1 MHILERPR
9 RLRRLES
16 IRDLVQES
24 VLNARDLIWPVFV
37 KEGRN
42 VREPIASLPG
52 VDRVSIDLLVADVTR
67 LTELGLRGVC
77 LFPCV
82 DDGLK
87 DKLGQEAMNDQGL
100 MPRTIKALKGKFPQL
115 TVITD
120 VALDPYSTEGHD
132 GIVRDGEV
140 LNDETLDVLA
150 AQSLTHARAGVDFVA
165 PSDMM
170 DGRVGFIRQRLDEA
184 GFTNVGIISYTAKY
198 ASGFYGPF
206 REALASAPRFGDK
219 KSYQMNPNN
228 RREALR
234 EARLDQEEGCDM
246 VMVKPALSY
255 LDIIREVRDV
265 SDLPVTAY
273 NVSGEYAMV
282 KASAERGWLNER
294 QVVTEIL
301 SSIKRAGADL
311 IFTYHAPDMLLWLRE
326 RELEGGGKG

>member
-24 VLNARDLIWPVFV
+24 VLHARDLIWPVFV
-37 KEGRN
+37 KEGTG
-42 VREPIASLPG
+42 VREPIAALPG
-52 VDRVSIDLLVADVTR
+52 VDRVSTDLLLNELDR
-67 LTELGLRGVC
+67 LIPLGLRGVC
-77 LFPCV
+77 LFPCL
-82 DDGLK
+82 DDALK
-87 DKLGQEAMNDQGL
+87 DKIGREAVNDKGL
-100 MPRTIKALKGKFPQL
+100 VPRTIREIKARHPQL

-120 VALDPYSTEGHD
+120 VAMDPYSTEGHD
-132 GIVRDGEV
+132 GIVRDGEI
-140 LNDETLDVLA
+140 LNDETLEVLA
-150 AQSLTHARAGVDFVA
+150 GQSLAHARAGADFVA

-170 DGRVGFIRQRLDEA
+170 DGRVGYIRGRLDGE

-234 EARLDQEEGCDM
+234 EARLDQEEGADII
-246 VMVKPALSY
+246 MVKPALSY
-255 LDIIREVRDV
+255 LDIIREVRDY
-265 SDLPVTAY
+265 SDLPIAAY

-282 KASAERGWLNER
+282 KAAAQRGMLDER
-294 QVVTEIL
+294 QVTTEIL

-311 IFTYHAPDMLLWLRE
+311 IFTYHTPDVLVWLRE
-326 RELEGGGKG
+326 KV